1 MCIRDSRYAES
12 PQQQRRDRA
21 NLRALLPYLWEYRG
35 RVLLALGCLVLAKI
49 ANIGVPLVLKQIVDH
64 LDANQQAAVAL
75 PVLLLLT
82 YGALKLGNAL
92 FSELRDVLFVR
103 VRYRAMR
110 RLTLRTLA
118 HLHDLSL
125 RFHLERKTGA
135 ISRDLER
142 GSRSL
147 STLLNYL
154 AFSILPVAVEFLLT
168 AAVLLNR
175 YPPIFLSL
183 IHI

>member
-1 MCIRDSRYAES
+1 M
-12 PQQQRRDRA
+12 
-21 NLRALLPYLWEYRG
+21 
-35 RVLLALGCLVLAKI
+35 LALGCLVLAKI

-64 LDANQQAAVAL
+64 LDTNQQAAVAL

-147 STLLNYL
+147 STLLN
-154 AFSILPVAVEFLLT
+154 
-168 AAVLLNR
+168 
-175 YPPIFLSL
+175 LSL